1 MSNTAP
7 TLTVTT
13 ATADHA
19 QHKPAQTRK
28 PPPSFDRRLEF
39 AGVAEAQLAQVVR
52 YIISLSISKLVG
64 TWPSH
69 STIPTFPIPT
79 IPIPAHPVLRA
90 FRNSE
95 ILCTCNKS
103 AAFKLTKGSTCP
115 PVVDVTLHS
124 TVQCKLV
131 CGPTLILNQRTHSHV
146 ILDKGVFQTPV
157 QQT

>member
-52 YIISLSISKLVG
+52 YIISLSISKLYNG
-64 TWPSH
+64 RDLALPLHHSDISH
-69 STIPTFPIPT
+69 SDNSHSGASRLAGISK
-79 IPIPAHPVLRA
+79 
-90 FRNSE
+90 FRNS
-95 ILCTCNKS
+95 
-103 AAFKLTKGSTCP
+103 
-115 PVVDVTLHS
+115 LH
-124 TVQCKLV
+124 L
-131 CGPTLILNQRTHSHV
+131 
-146 ILDKGVFQTPV
+146 
-157 QQT
+157 

>member
-19 QHKPAQTRK
+19 QHKPGNPLHRLIAVLNL
-28 PPPSFDRRLEF
+28 PVWLRRSLHRLS
-39 AGVAEAQLAQVVR
+39 AILLA
-52 YIISLSISKLVG
+52 SLFLICTMVG

-90 FRNSE
+90 FRNFE
-95 ILCTCNKS
+95 ILRTCNKS

-131 CGPTLILNQRTHSHV
+131 CGPTLILNPRTHSHV
-146 ILDKGVFQTPV
+146 ILDKGIFQTPV